1 MSSRLLPARSPAT
14 VFTGTRCQ
22 LGPQRAISTP
32 LLCCQSDGG
41 IMQYK
46 HYPGRPPAHSLRS
59 ALRKLR
65 TPAWS
70 PFEER
75 SNFKVSRGESTQ
87 AETRMF
93 PTASRLLSAEQT
105 FSALGPSSVIRGEST
120 QAETRMFPTASR
132 LLSAEQTF
140 SPSVLLRS
148 LSAK

>member
-1 MSSRLLPARSPAT
+1 
-14 VFTGTRCQ
+14 
-22 LGPQRAISTP
+22 
-32 LLCCQSDGG
+32 
-41 IMQYK
+41 MQYK

-105 FSALGPSSVIRGEST
+105 FSSLGPSSVTIGEV
-120 QAETRMFPTASR
+120 TAP
-132 LLSAEQTF
+132 Q
-140 SPSVLLRS
+140 SPSGGTTTGLAFKGKGVCVPPRS
-148 LSAK
+148 VQI